1 MAEAN
6 QIIFIEAFLASKKI
20 KLTLFLQALFKALKT
35 TITFWC
41 FVFVTLF
48 NLQGTR
54 CVPQWFLMISLTF
67 PFVKNFF
74 QKFFSFF
81 QALSSARSWS
91 SITAAL
97 AGDLFR
103 IPYSVRL
110 VKNFF
115 LAFQTFF
122 KFFRPLTWQEKTVS
136 LNWPFM
142 LALPIFPARLQ
153 ASIFGRSELNFR
165 VRNGNGWTLALINTN

>member
-1 MAEAN
+1 M
-6 QIIFIEAFLASKKI
+6 
-20 KLTLFLQALFKALKT
+20 
-35 TITFWC
+35 
-41 FVFVTLF
+41 FVTLF
-48 NLQGTR
+48 NLQGTC
-54 CVPQWFLMISLTF
+54 CVPQRFLMISLRF

-74 QKFFSFF
+74 QKLFSFF
-81 QALSSARSWS
+81 QALSFARSWS

-97 AGDLFR
+97 AGDLVR

-115 LAFQTFF
+115 EFF
-122 KFFRPLTWQEKTVS
+122 KLFSSSFGCLTWQEKTVS
-136 LNWPFM
+136 LNWPFV

-165 VRNGNGWTLALINTN
+165 VRNGNGWTLALINTNFNFLYSKFKHKCLNFEWWPVRESNPCLRRERPPS

>member
-54 CVPQWFLMISLTF
+54 CVPQRFLMISLRF

-74 QKFFSFF
+74 QKVFPGRPAGRGAPRLPGFGPSRRRVRYYTRPRRPGCGKLART
-81 QALSSARSWS
+81 QDADNSSAAERGQSPRRPS
-91 SITAAL
+91 LVDSLYISIE
-97 AGDLFR
+97 R
-103 IPYSVRL
+103 YV
-110 VKNFF
+110 
-115 LAFQTFF
+115 
-122 KFFRPLTWQEKTVS
+122 
-136 LNWPFM
+136 
-142 LALPIFPARLQ
+142 
-153 ASIFGRSELNFR
+153 
-165 VRNGNGWTLALINTN
+165 

>member
-54 CVPQWFLMISLTF
+54 CVPQRFLMISLTF

-74 QKFFSFF
+74 SETF
-81 QALSSARSWS
+81 QLLSSSLIRKDLKFYQPFAWNL
-91 SITAAL
+91 L
-97 AGDLFR
+97 APR
-103 IPYSVRL
+103 
-110 VKNFF
+110 
-115 LAFQTFF
+115 
-122 KFFRPLTWQEKTVS
+122 
-136 LNWPFM
+136 
-142 LALPIFPARLQ
+142 
-153 ASIFGRSELNFR
+153 
-165 VRNGNGWTLALINTN
+165 

>member
-1 MAEAN
+1 M
-6 QIIFIEAFLASKKI
+6 
-20 KLTLFLQALFKALKT
+20 
-35 TITFWC
+35 
-41 FVFVTLF
+41 FVTLF

-54 CVPQWFLMISLTF
+54 CVPQRFLMISLRF

-74 QKFFSFF
+74 QKLFSFF
-81 QALSSARSWS
+81 QALSFARSWS

-97 AGDLFR
+97 AGDLVR

-115 LAFQTFF
+115 EFF
-122 KFFRPLTWQEKTVS
+122 KLFSSSFGCLTWQEKTVS
-136 LNWPFM
+136 LNWPFV

-165 VRNGNGWTLALINTN
+165 VRNGNGWTLALINTNLILCALSHLLKFQTSAAFEIWNEKTAVGASFRVYTEASDP

>member
-54 CVPQWFLMISLTF
+54 CVPQRFLMISLRF
-67 PFVKNFF
+67 PFVKH
-74 QKFFSFF
+74 
-81 QALSSARSWS
+81 
-91 SITAAL
+91 
-97 AGDLFR
+97 
-103 IPYSVRL
+103 
-110 VKNFF
+110 
-115 LAFQTFF
+115 
-122 KFFRPLTWQEKTVS
+122 FFRNFSASFKLSHPPGLEVLS
-136 LNWPFM
+136 P
-142 LALPIFPARLQ
+142 PPSQ
-153 ASIFGRSELNFR
+153 A
-165 VRNGNGWTLALINTN
+165 T

>member
-54 CVPQWFLMISLTF
+54 CVPQRFLMISLRF

-74 QKFFSFF
+74 QKLFSFF
-81 QALSSARSWS
+81 QALSSARTEVLSAFRLEPVGPSLKCLLILPDRAGFVNTFLRLFSFFFTFRFLRPSLAYIHPQKTLLQKDS
-91 SITAAL
+91 SYDTLI
-97 AGDLFR
+97 
-103 IPYSVRL
+103 YS
-110 VKNFF
+110 
-115 LAFQTFF
+115 
-122 KFFRPLTWQEKTVS
+122 
-136 LNWPFM
+136 
-142 LALPIFPARLQ
+142 
-153 ASIFGRSELNFR
+153 
-165 VRNGNGWTLALINTN
+165 LILYI

>member
-54 CVPQWFLMISLTF
+54 CVPQRFLMISLRF

-74 QKFFSFF
+74 QKLFSFF
-81 QALSSARSWS
+81 QVLSSARSWS
-91 SITAAL
+91 SITVAL
-97 AGDLFR
+97 AGDLIR
-103 IPYSVRL
+103 IPHSVRL

-115 LAFQTFF
+115 KFF
-122 KFFRPLTWQEKTVS
+122 KLFSSSFGLWLGRKKRSALTDRLCWHYLSFRPVSRQVFSAEASLTSV
-136 LNWPFM
+136 
-142 LALPIFPARLQ
+142 
-153 ASIFGRSELNFR
+153 FGMGTGGPSP
-165 VRNGNGWTLALINTN
+165 